1 MRSTLFGYVG
11 LFTLGT
17 ACAVVSCSSDDKGSD
32 PVSNAETV
40 GSVGLK
46 LSPVSG
52 LTFASASY
60 SITGP
65 GGFTKT
71 GTVELSKSSKLSALI
86 SGLPVGNG
94 FSVSV
99 SSTSTDG
106 GTSCSGSASF
116 NVTARTT
123 SQATVRLQCREAA
136 KTGGVLVN
144 GELNACARI
153 DGIDA
158 NPAEALIGAPI
169 QLSATAH
176 DSDAAPAALSYKWTA
191 SSGNLSNGTT
201 KTPTLTCT
209 TAGPVTL
216 TLVVSDGDC
225 GDTLSATVE
234 CTAPIDPVAVVA
246 ATVETTPVPDS
257 GDAADDPAVWVHP
270 SSPALSVIIGT
281 DKQAGGGLG
290 VYGLD
295 GAQLQYL
302 PWGKLNNV
310 DLRDGFSLSGQ
321 SVPLVTAGNRTDNT
335 IAIFAL
341 DPATRQLR
349 DVAAR
354 SISTV
359 TTYGSC
365 MYKSPVSGKFY
376 YFVDSK
382 AGNIEQ
388 WELFESAGKVDA
400 VKVRELKQLAS
411 QPEACAVD
419 DEAKALFVG
428 EEAKGV
434 WKFDAEP
441 SVTSGAGWEGVL
453 IASVDPGG
461 HLVRDVEG
469 VAISKTS
476 ATAGYIFVSNQGVDT
491 YSVFTREAPHS
502 YVKTFRVER
511 GSACVDPV
519 TGSDGIEVN
528 AANLGPAF
536 PHGVFVTQDDSNDGL
551 NQNFKLVP
559 LDHILGTPPA
569 IDPNACSG
577 GSTGAGGSSGA
588 GGASTGG
595 SSGSG
600 GASAGGAS
608 AGYGEPFCTTFC
620 DKCASCYATGTFSEG
635 DCVFQQA
642 KTAFTVE
649 DCQAGCAVSATPG
662 AAAKA
667 ALAAGFESLTCAAF
681 DDAM

>member
-1 MRSTLFGYVG
+1 MRSTLFGYLV
-11 LFTLGT
+11 LATLGS
-17 ACAVVSCSSDDKGSD
+17 ACAVVSCRLDDKDLQPASGTE
-32 PVSNAETV
+32 AF
-40 GSVGLK
+40 GSVGLA

-60 SITGP
+60 SVSGP
-65 GGFTKT
+65 GGFTRT
-71 GTVELSKSSKLSALI
+71 GNVDISKSGKLSALI
-86 SGLPVGNG
+86 SSLPVGNG

-99 SSTSTDG
+99 SLTSTDG

-123 SQATVRLQCREAA
+123 SKVTVHLQCHEAA

-144 GELNACARI
+144 GDFNTCAVI
-153 DGIDA
+153 DGLEA
-158 NPAEALIGAPI
+158 SPAEAIIGAPI

-176 DSDAAPAALSYKWTA
+176 DSDSAPAALSYKWTA

-209 TAGPVTL
+209 AAGPVAL
-216 TLVVSDGDC
+216 TLAVSDGDC
-225 GDTLSATVE
+225 GDTLSATVD
-234 CTAPIDPVAVVA
+234 CTAPVDPVAVVA

-270 SSPALSVIIGT
+270 SNPALSLIIGT

-310 DLRDGFSLSGQ
+310 DLRDGFSLGGAT
-321 SVPLVTAGNRTDNT
+321 VPLVTAGNRTDNT

-341 DPATRQLR
+341 DPLTRQLR

-354 SISTV
+354 SITTV

-419 DEAKALFVG
+419 DEAKTLFVG

-559 LDHILGTPPA
+559 LEHILGTPPA
-569 IDPNACSG
+569 VDASACSG
-577 GSTGAGGSSGA
+577 GGTGAGGSSGT
-588 GGASTGG
+588 GGAA
-595 SSGSG
+595 SG
-600 GASAGGAS
+600 GASAGGSGGSAS
-608 AGYGEPFCTTFC
+608 TGYGDPFCTTFC

-635 DCVFQQA
+635 DCVFHQV

-649 DCQAGCAVSATPG
+649 DCQTGCAVSATPG

-667 ALAAGFESLTCAAF
+667 ALLPGFESLTCAAF